1 MKTRKAALFLAVV
14 MLVGVI
20 ATAIPTATVNASY
33 IDDFLNT
40 VGPMCTADMRD
51 NHILASFSL
60 AQAIWESGWGRSTL
74 AVEANAL
81 FGIRAY
87 GGWDG
92 MIYDRNEKVLYDNW
106 DAIYAAKGE
115 AYVKEQTLSFWRAYP
130 SWQESV
136 NDHSALF
143 NNMDIYANLRGNY
156 DYKSCAKLVVEDG
169 YCGEPSYTQCL
180 IDLIEQFDLESYNY
194 DFGGDAVTTPTALTV
209 SPKTLFMDKGAA
221 YTLSVAVTPADTS
234 YTVTSSNSAVA
245 SVSGNTVTALANG
258 SATITVSAGGSTALC
273 HLAVKEGYGGI
284 VADGVYVK
292 CLASDSQVTIPAE
305 AKTIAAGAFT
315 GTGVKTVIVGNSVS
329 SIQSGAFSGVSGLTL
344 CSYGNSVVSSFASA
358 NSIQYVNLSAS
369 WYLDSSVLI
378 VMNMP
383 VYTTASVV
391 STYYEI
397 SGSATVLT
405 AKNGTAL
412 NSTDVIG
419 TGCKLTVGGKT
430 YTIMVKGDTNGD
442 GKNSTADLL
451 LIKSYLAGSD
461 SALPDRA
468 YRRAADY
475 NGDNRITTADYLSI
489 FKES

>member
-20 ATAIPTATVNASY
+20 ASAVPATTVNASY

-51 NHILASFSL
+51 NRILASLSL
-60 AQAIWESGWGRSTL
+60 AQAIWESGWGTSTL
-74 AVEANAL
+74 AVEANNL

-87 GGWDG
+87 NTWSG
-92 MIYDRNEKVLYDNW
+92 MVYDRNEKVLYQNW
-106 DAIYAAKGE
+106 AEIYAAKGTE
-115 AYVKEQTLSFWRAYP
+115 YVKTYELSFWRAYP

-143 NNMDIYANLRGNY
+143 NGMERYKPLRENY
-156 DYKSCAKLVVEDG
+156 DFHSCAELLVTLG
-169 YCGEPSYTQCL
+169 YCGEPSYTDCL
-180 IDLIEQFDLESYNY
+180 IKLYEQFDLAKYNY
-194 DFGGDAVTTPTALTV
+194 DFGGTVTTPVTLAV

-258 SATITVSAGGSTALC
+258 STTITVSAGGSTALC
-273 HLAVKEGYGGI
+273 HLTVKEGYGGI

-292 CLASDSQVTIPAE
+292 CVAASTQVTVPAE

-315 GTGVKTVIVGNSVS
+315 GTNAKTVIVGNSVS
-329 SIQSGAFSGVSGLTL
+329 AIQSGAFSGVGGLTL

-358 NSIQYVNLSAS
+358 NSIQYVNLSAT
-369 WYLDSSVLI
+369 WTLDSSVLI

-397 SGSATVLT
+397 SGYATVLT
-405 AKNGTAL
+405 TKNGTAL

-430 YTIMVKGDTNGD
+430 YTVMVKGDTNGD